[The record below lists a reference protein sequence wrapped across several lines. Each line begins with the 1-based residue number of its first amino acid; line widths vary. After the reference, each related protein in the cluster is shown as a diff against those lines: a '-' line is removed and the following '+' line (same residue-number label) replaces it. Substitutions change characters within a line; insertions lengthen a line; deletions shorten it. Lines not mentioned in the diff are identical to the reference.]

1 MQGRFTGLTETQ
13 FGIIELS
20 PPRPRL
26 GGCPRIHLEKKRT
39 TKNRSRPVALVSFW
53 DKKGII

>member
-1 MQGRFTGLTETQ
+1 MRIRRSIFYPVTLA
-13 FGIIELS
+13 L
-20 PPRPRL
+20 L